1 MPGEQGTCPPVFEE
15 LIMSCWHS
23 DPTIR
28 PTFLEIMTRLSSMH
42 GDSTSGNMPT
52 FTSSSSSAE
61 SGAVAM
67 NKAKRNIDGSWI
79 LPSTHDGSRSSEA
92 SSSSSSPMSTGEA
105 RGPEGEVALVFTDI
119 TRAASL
125 WEFNAAAMLDA
136 MVIHNETLRATLQ
149 LHRGYETVSL
159 GDWNSGESSF
169 CMAFQQ
175 VSDAVAWCCDVQ
187 QALLE
192 AEWPEALL
200 EHPGAA
206 EVWSDDRYLASY
218 VTRCPTTSA
227 G

>member
-1 MPGEQGTCPPVFEE
+1 
-15 LIMSCWHS
+15 MS
-23 DPTIR
+23 
-28 PTFLEIMTRLSSMH
+28 
-42 GDSTSGNMPT
+42 
-52 FTSSSSSAE
+52 A
-61 SGAVAM
+61 
-67 NKAKRNIDGSWI
+67 
-79 LPSTHDGSRSSEA
+79 
-92 SSSSSSPMSTGEA
+92 GEA

-159 GDWNSGESSF
+159 GDWNSGEGSF

-187 QALLE
+187 LALLE

-200 EHPGAA
+200 EYPAAA
-206 EVWSDDRYLASY
+206 EEWSDADDRYLLSSY
-218 VTRCPTTSA
+218 NRCPATSA